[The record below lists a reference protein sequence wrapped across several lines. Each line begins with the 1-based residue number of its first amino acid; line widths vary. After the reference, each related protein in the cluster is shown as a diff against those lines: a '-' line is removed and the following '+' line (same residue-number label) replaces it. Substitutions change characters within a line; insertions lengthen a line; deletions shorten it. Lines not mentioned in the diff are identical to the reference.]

1 MHQGP
6 RALSRT
12 ARCRVR
18 TTVVA
23 PVSRLTALAR
33 RPHGQFAWA
42 TRSPATAQP
51 REAAIAGGS
60 NATAVELYRSAHRS
74 RWACE
79 ADLHADL
86 DKLDR

>member
-12 ARCRVR
+12 ERCRVR

-33 RPHGQFAWA
+33 HPHGQFAWA

-60 NATAVELYRSAHRS
+60 NSRMCGTTDYIRLSRSIR
-74 RWACE
+74 RV
-79 ADLHADL
+79 
-86 DKLDR
+86 